1 MVVIEVKLPRAWEDG
16 IDLALARMRRCRRC
30 ARINMVR
37 KMAILRENIRDWVES
52 LQREDERPIIRRG
65 EI

>member
-16 IDLALARMRRCRRC
+16 IDLVLARMRRCRRR

-37 KMAILRENIRDWVES
+37 KMAILRESIRDWVES